1 MRKRWRFLAFVIL
14 FVLVILLGSL
24 VYQGVENW
32 SYLDS
37 VYFLVVTMTTI
48 GYGDIVPVTSAGK
61 IITIFTSFFGI
72 AMVFYLISVIG
83 SYFFERKLRHLGVAM
98 DSKIKPQFGYK
109 GKRTPKG
116 VPR

>member
-1 MRKRWRFLAFVIL
+1 MRKRWRFFGFVIL
-14 FVLVILLGSL
+14 FILVILLGSKI
-24 VYQGVENW
+24 YQNVEGW

-37 VYFLVVTMTTI
+37 VYFTVVTMTTI

-61 IITIFTSFFGI
+61 MITIFASFFGI

-98 DSKIKPQFGYK
+98 DSKIKPNFTQPRRRK
-109 GKRTPKG
+109 KRKKK
-116 VPR
+116 